1 MINLSKLT
9 AILAEHKLSAEQS
22 EELQKVI
29 YGLDD
34 GNIIELANMPCAG
47 DTAYVY
53 FKTINGHSRLLT
65 VEYKGS
71 FKKYTKDNKKYTV
84 QTFINK
90 PITDK
95 QIEETK
101 KDMEKEN
108 VLYGLIVTNME
119 VDKKTKEKAEK
130 SRITILDKSNLKKGI
145 YN

>member
-1 MINLSKLT
+1 M
-9 AILAEHKLSAEQS
+9 
-22 EELQKVI
+22 EEIK
-29 YGLDD
+29 
-34 GNIIELANMPCAG
+34 IIDNFMDKREFRN
-47 DTAYVY
+47 YVY
-53 FKTINGHSRLLT
+53 TMLHNNNYNPITIDDERISDDIKKNDNDLLA
-65 VEYKGS
+65 
-71 FKKYTKDNKKYTV
+71 TKDNKKYTV
-84 QTFINK
+84 QTFLNK